1 MASDDTTYI
10 VYDGECPFCSRYV
23 KMVRLRDAVGTV
35 ELVDAR
41 RNYPVVAGRK
51 AQGVNLDDGMALV
64 RGDRVAHGDACIHEM
79 ALMTTPV
86 GPFNRL
92 NAAMFRS
99 ARTARLL
106 YPVLR
111 FGRNTALRLL
121 GRGRIG

>member
-23 KMVRLRDAVGTV
+23 KMVRLRDAVGAV

-41 RNYPVVAGRK
+41 SDHPVVARLK
-51 AQGVNLDDGMALV
+51 AQKIDLDDGMALV
-64 RGDRVAHGDACIHEM
+64 RGERIAHRDECIHEM

-86 GPFNRL
+86 GLFNRL
-92 NAAMFRS
+92 NAALFRS

-121 GRGRIG
+121 GCGRIG